1 MEIVYFS
8 FIIYK
13 IFLFVA
19 LQVMLLAGTD
29 TSAVTLE
36 WEMSNLLNQPEILKK
51 AKREIDTHIGQNR
64 LVDEVDI
71 PKLPYIQNIVYET
84 HRLHP
89 AVPMLA
95 PHFSSEDC
103 TIGEYNLPQNTI
115 LLVNAW
121 AIHRDPNLWSD
132 PTHFK
137 PERFENENE
146 ANKLLPF
153 GLGRRA
159 CPGSNLAQRTVS
171 LTLAL
176 LLQCFEWKRSTNE
189 EIDLIEGKGITVGR
203 KFPLE
208 AMCQVWQSSPIRD
221 IF

>member
-84 HRLHP
+84 LHLHP
-89 AVPMLA
+89 AAPMLA
-95 PHFSSEDC
+95 PHFSSKDC
-103 TIGEYNLPQNTI
+103 PIGEYNLPQNTI

-121 AIHRDPNLWSD
+121 AIHRDSNLWSD

-137 PERFENENE
+137 PERFENKNE
-146 ANKLLPF
+146 VNKLLPF

-159 CPGSNLAQRTVS
+159 CPGSNLAQRTLS

-176 LLQCFEWKRSTNE
+176 LIQCFEWKRSTDE
-189 EIDLIEGKGITVGR
+189 EIDLIEGKGVTVGK

-208 AMCQVWQSSPIRD
+208 AMCQVWQPSPISD